1 MFGVGLIGRGLKS
14 VALGRAQG
22 GGLQSSHLP
31 GAIVRL
37 GRFFYVVSG
46 TWIGVCWYTGY
57 VNART
62 APGSGP
68 TLKIAGPV
76 ISTVDR
82 PDRNP
87 KFAANANTGLSLS
100 DQQVAAQ
107 ASQVANRVA
116 QGVIGALNSS
126 FGGTARLNAA
136 RVAKSMVGRGNFRY
150 AEVRPMPTS
159 LNANPCT
166 TDCSGFVTLIYK
178 AIGAADPNGFGYNG
192 QGYTGTLQ
200 KQGVQVARPDIGDL
214 VFWQSPDHVAI
225 VTGTGHDPEIVQFG
239 GPPSPVKST
248 VQSESPYHQAL
259 LGYRSYL
266 NAPVTPSVG
275 TTARG
280 NLIKGF

>member
-1 MFGVGLIGRGLKS
+1 MFGTKLLKS

-22 GGLQSSHLP
+22 GGLESPHLP
-31 GAIVRL
+31 GSIVRL
-37 GRFFYVVSG
+37 GRFFMFTSG
-46 TWIGVCWYTGY
+46 TWITVCWYTGY

-68 TLKIAGPV
+68 KLVIAGPV

-87 KFAANANTGLSLS
+87 KFAANANTGSNLSLA
-100 DQQVAAQ
+100 DQQAAAAAGQQ
-107 ASQVANRVA
+107 AARVA
-116 QGVIGALNSS
+116 QGVVGALGS

-150 AEVRPMPTS
+150 AEVRPMPNSLTS
-159 LNANPCT
+159 NPCT

-178 AIGAADPNGFGYNG
+178 AIGAADPNGTAYNG
-192 QGYTGTLQ
+192 SGYTGTLM
-200 KQGVQVARPDIGDL
+200 KNGIEVKRADIADL
-214 VFWQSPDHVAI
+214 AFWQNPDHVAI
-225 VTGTGHDPEIVQFG
+225 VVGTGTDPQIVQFG

-248 VQSESPYHQAL
+248 VQSESPYHESF
-259 LGYRSYL
+259 LGFRSYL
-266 NAPVTPSVG
+266 NAAVGAAAAG

-280 NLIKGF
+280 NLLKGF